1 MNLETSL
8 QSEGDADLVPV
19 LQGKRTRARQ
29 PGDRPRPLPFRP
41 AAGRHF
47 AGRKERRGF
56 GPNTAA
62 REGLQG
68 RFFWKLHRGSA
79 RRGGAGKGNGPKK
92 RGARD
97 PGPCQGVK
105 DTPPASM
112 RRPAWFPT
120 P

>member
-1 MNLETSL
+1 MNVETSL

-19 LQGKRTRARQ
+19 LKGKRTRARQ

-79 RRGGAGKGNGPKK
+79 RRGVAEKGIGPKK
-92 RGARD
+92 RVSSDAGSS
-97 PGPCQGVK
+97 K
-105 DTPPASM
+105 LM
-112 RRPAWFPT
+112 RET
-120 P
+120 